1 MIFMSDFPVD
11 QHVGLD
17 YHFLSQICPTIASKL
32 DWIHE
37 QVMKYVLI
45 PAPSLS
51 LGDCGDLPRTTHH
64 QNKVSTP

>member
-1 MIFMSDFPVD
+1 MVFMSDFPVD
-11 QHVGLD
+11 HQHVGLD

-51 LGDCGDLPRTTHH
+51 FVIVGIFHVPLTT
-64 QNKVSTP
+64 KIR